1 MRSEMVEMGVRDE
14 TAIHRVMGVEPP
26 AELGEVEAVAVLDVP
41 GHGANLAGAP
51 EDQTDWRKKA
61 FLILPRV
68 ARMDADSRSCGIFNR
83 EWRELARMEEGA
95 R

>member
-1 MRSEMVEMGVRDE
+1 MVEMGVRDE

-51 EDQTDWRKKA
+51 ADQTDWPQKDVSDFATGRTYGRGQS
-61 FLILPRV
+61 ILRN
-68 ARMDADSRSCGIFNR
+68 F
-83 EWRELARMEEGA
+83 
-95 R
+95 